1 MYPLSL
7 NCLASFQPMNVVWEF
22 FIKGGPVM
30 VPLVMTSVIGVAAI
44 IYKILSL
51 RRERILPS
59 ALVTKWDAMEEISAD
74 DVTDDTSLGRLAKV
88 ALRQRGRS
96 SKDITRSVE
105 IAARQEVL
113 RLHSGVQIL
122 DIVIAVAPLLGLLG
136 TASGLVAIFKGLGD
150 TSDNTTIAHG
160 ISEALHC
167 TIFGLAVAVP
177 CVIAHGHF
185 TRQIETL
192 TAQLEA
198 MLASLADRLESTS
211 HRR

>member
-1 MYPLSL
+1 MNLMTISPL
-7 NCLASFQPMNVVWEF
+7 LASNPMNVVWEF

-51 RRERILPS
+51 RRERILPKD
-59 ALVTKWDAMEEISAD
+59 LVGKWEAFDELSND
-74 DVTDDTSLGRLAKV
+74 DCAVDTSLGRLARV
-88 ALRQRGRS
+88 ALRQRGKS
-96 SKDITRSVE
+96 SKEITRSVE

-113 RLHSGVQIL
+113 RLYAGIQVL

-136 TASGLVAIFKGLGD
+136 TAGGLVAIFKGLGE

-192 TAQLEA
+192 TAQLEG
-198 MLASLADRLESTS
+198 MLASLADRLESTT